1 MENERGSEL
10 EEKILFAM
18 NQKIR
23 ARDIVGRLERVYPV
37 PGPFVSWS
45 NPLELV
51 AGTVLSAQCTDERV
65 NRVTETL
72 FKKYRTALD
81 YMNADPAELE
91 RDIYQTGFY
100 KSKAKYLRGIGK
112 ILVENFGGEVP
123 DNFEALLA
131 FPGVARKT
139 AHIVM
144 AKAFGKYTGVAV
156 DTHVLRMAPRLGL
169 TRHSEQEKIARD
181 LENLF
186 PKEAYLHVNEYFIT
200 HGRAVCVPRKP
211 KCGECVLLDLCPTG
225 KQGAS

>member
-1 MENERGSEL
+1 
-10 EEKILFAM
+10 M
-18 NQKIR
+18 NQKNR
-23 ARDIVGRLERVYPV
+23 AREILGRLRATYSE
-37 PGPFVSWS
+37 PGPFVRWS

-51 AGTVLSAQCTDERV
+51 VGTVLSAQCTDERV

-72 FKKYRTALD
+72 FKKYRTAKD

-112 ILVENFGGEVP
+112 MLVEQFGGEVP
-123 DNFEALLA
+123 NDFESLLA

-144 AKAFGKYTGVAV
+144 AKAFGKFTGVAV

-169 TRHSEQEKIARD
+169 TIYSEQEKIARD
-181 LENLF
+181 LEQLF
-186 PKEAYLHVNEYFIT
+186 PREVYLEVNEYFIT

-211 KCGECVLLDLCPTG
+211 KCEECVLRDICPRIF
-225 KQGAS
+225 

>member
-1 MENERGSEL
+1 MNKGIRSISECAVHC
-10 EEKILFAM
+10 FCM
-18 NQKIR
+18 NQKNR
-23 ARDIVGRLERVYPV
+23 ALDIVGRLRATYPE
-37 PGPFVSWS
+37 PGPFVRWS

-51 AGTVLSAQCTDERV
+51 VGTVLSAQCTDERV

-112 ILVENFGGEVP
+112 ILIEKYDGEVP
-123 DNFEALLA
+123 DDFEALLTL
-131 FPGVARKT
+131 PGVARKT

-144 AKAFGKYTGVAV
+144 AKAFGKFTGVAV

-169 TRHSEQEKIARD
+169 IAYSEQEKIARD
-181 LENLF
+181 LEQLF
-186 PKEAYLHVNEYFIT
+186 PREVYLEVNEYFIT

-211 KCGECVLLDLCPTG
+211 KCGECVLQDICP
-225 KQGAS
+225 KVF